1 MPAATSTVSLGKLSL
16 REKLAYGCGDFASC
30 LFWASFSNFLL
41 LFYTDVFGITAAAAG
56 LMFMLTRIWDGVNDP
71 IMGIVADRTQTRWG
85 KFRPWILW
93 GCVPFGICGVLL
105 FTTPSFGTT
114 GKLVWAY
121 LTYNFMM
128 MLYTAVNIPYTALLG
143 VITPDP
149 VERTR
154 VSSIK
159 FVFAFGAGLV
169 IKMTLP
175 YMVDAFGD
183 SGANPQRGWSL
194 AFIVVALV
202 AVGFF
207 LITFLG
213 TRERVA
219 PPPAQKTS
227 VKHDVK
233 DLFRNGPWLV
243 LTGTTLT
250 FILFISTRLTITA
263 HYLKYYVGAQT
274 VQLPWQSAPH
284 TYEFKDL
291 WAAFGVTGDA
301 GSIIGVL
308 AVGWFAARVGKKAA
322 FIALLATSIA
332 CNAVYYW
339 LPATAV
345 GPIFLFQFLSAVAG
359 GPLAVLLWAMYADT
373 ADYSEWKNGR
383 RATGL
388 VFSASTMTQKFSW
401 AVCGL
406 GAGWMLTATGFVPN
420 AAQTPDVLHSL
431 VLLMSLIPAALGL
444 VAIVVVCFYPLSD
457 KRVAEI
463 ETDLRARRGEA
474 GPSIA

>member
-1 MPAATSTVSLGKLSL
+1 MSTPSFAKLTL

-41 LFYTDVFGITAAAAG
+41 IFYTDVFGITAAAAG

-71 IMGIVADRTQTRWG
+71 IMGIIADRTQTRWG
-85 KFRPWILW
+85 KFRPWLLW
-93 GCVPFGICGVLL
+93 GCVPFGIVGVLL
-105 FTTPSFGTT
+105 FTTPDLGPT

-121 LTYNFMM
+121 ATYNFMM
-128 MLYTAVNIPYTALLG
+128 MLYTMVNIPYTALLG

-149 VERTR
+149 VERTK

-175 YMVDAFGD
+175 YMVDGFGGD
-183 SGANPQRGWSL
+183 ANPQRGWSL
-194 AFIVVALV
+194 AFAVVAVV

-207 LITFLG
+207 LITFAG

-219 PPPAQKTS
+219 PPPAQQTS
-227 VKHDVK
+227 VKQDLK

-243 LTGTTLT
+243 LLGTTLT

-263 HYLKYYVGAQT
+263 HYLKYYVGSQT
-274 VQLPWQSAPH
+274 VQLPWQDAPRAL
-284 TYEFKDL
+284 EFKDL
-291 WAAFGVTGDA
+291 WAAFGVVGDA
-301 GSIIGVL
+301 GSIVGVL
-308 AVGWFAARVGKKAA
+308 LVGWFAARVGKKAA
-322 FIALLATSIA
+322 FIALLLASVA
-332 CNAVYYW
+332 CTAAYYW
-339 LPATAV
+339 LPPSAL
-345 GPIFLFQFLSAVAG
+345 GWIFALQFLGAVAG

-373 ADYSEWKNGR
+373 ADYGEWKNGR

-406 GAGWMLTATGFVPN
+406 IAGFMLTATGFVPN
-420 AAQTPDVLHSL
+420 ESQTPGVLHSL
-431 VLLMSLIPAALGL
+431 VLLMSLIPAALGI
-444 VAIVVVCFYPLSD
+444 VAVVVVLFYPLHD
-457 KRVAEI
+457 RRVAEI
-463 ETDLRARRGEA
+463 ESDLRARRGESPA
-474 GPSIA
+474 A

>member
-1 MPAATSTVSLGKLSL
+1 MTNPVTKLPL

-71 IMGIVADRTQTRWG
+71 IMGIIADRTQTRWG

-93 GCVPFGICGVLL
+93 GCVPFGLMGVLL
-105 FTTPSFGTT
+105 FTTPSLGMT
-114 GKLVWAY
+114 GRLVWAY
-121 LTYNFMM
+121 LTYNLMM

-175 YMVDAFGD
+175 YMIDGFG
-183 SGANPQRGWSL
+183 GAANPQRGWSL
-194 AFIVVALV
+194 SFIVVAAV

-207 LITFLG
+207 LVTFFG

-219 PPPAQKTS
+219 PPPEQKTS
-227 VKHDVK
+227 IGRDLK
-233 DLFRNGPWLV
+233 DLFRNGPWLI
-243 LTGTTLT
+243 LLGTTLT

-263 HYLKYYVGAQT
+263 HYLKYFVGPQM
-274 VQLPWQSAPH
+274 VQLPWQDAPRLC
-284 TYEFKDL
+284 EFKDL
-291 WAAFGVTGDA
+291 WAAFGVAGDA
-301 GSIIGVL
+301 GSIVGVL
-308 AVGWFAARVGKKAA
+308 GVGWFAARVGKKTAFLLLIAA
-322 FIALLATSIA
+322 SAA
-332 CNAVYYW
+332 CNAVYFW
-339 LPATAV
+339 LPAHAV
-345 GPIFLFQFLSAVAG
+345 GLIFAFQFLGNVAG

-388 VFSASTMTQKFSW
+388 VFSASTMSQKFGW

-406 GAGWMLTATGFVPN
+406 VAGSMLSATGFVPN
-420 AAQTPDVLHSL
+420 IAQSPTVLRSL
-431 VLLMSLIPAALGL
+431 VLLMSLIPAALGALAL
-444 VAIVVVCFYPLSD
+444 VVACFYPLTD
-457 KRVAEI
+457 RRVGEI
-463 ETDLRARRGEA
+463 EAELRARRAREGA
-474 GPSIA
+474 TPA

>member
-1 MPAATSTVSLGKLSL
+1 MSASASTSALGRLSL
-16 REKLAYGCGDFASC
+16 REKLAYGSGDFASC
-30 LFWASFSNFLL
+30 LFWAAFSNFLL
-41 LFYTDVFGITAAAAG
+41 LFYTDVFGITAVAAG
-56 LMFMLTRIWDGVNDP
+56 LMFLLTRIWDGVNDP
-71 IMGIVADRTQTRWG
+71 LMGIIADRTQTRWG

-93 GCVPFGICGVLL
+93 CCVPFGVCGVLL
-105 FTTPSFGTT
+105 FTTPSLGPT

-169 IKMTLP
+169 IKLTLP
-175 YMVDAFGD
+175 YMVDAFGAG
-183 SGANPQRGWSL
+183 GANPQRGWSL
-194 AFIVVALV
+194 AFAVVAAV
-202 AVGFF
+202 AVAVF
-207 LITFLG
+207 LLTFAG

-219 PPPAQKTS
+219 PPSEQKTS
-227 VKHDVK
+227 VKQ
-233 DLFRNGPWLV
+233 DLRDLLGNVPWLI
-243 LTGTTLT
+243 LFGTTLT
-250 FILFISTRLTITA
+250 FILFIATRLTITA
-263 HYLKYYVGAQT
+263 HYLKYFVGSQT

-301 GSIIGVL
+301 GSIVGVL
-308 AVGWFAARVGKKAA
+308 AVGWFAARVGKKTA
-322 FIALLATSIA
+322 FISLLAVSA
-332 CNAVYYW
+332 LCNAVYYW
-339 LPATAV
+339 LPANAL
-345 GPIFLFQFLSAVAG
+345 GLIFLFQFLSAVAG

-373 ADYSEWKNGR
+373 ADYSEWKHGR

-401 AVCGL
+401 AVCGMM
-406 GAGWMLTATGFVPN
+406 AGWMLTATGFVPN
-420 AAQTPDVLHSL
+420 VAQTPGVLHGL
-431 VLLMSLIPAALGL
+431 VLLMSLIPAALGA
-444 VAIVVVCFYPLSD
+444 VAIAVACFYPLHD
-457 KRVAEI
+457 RRVAEI
-463 ETDLRARRGEA
+463 EADLRARRA
-474 GPSIA
+474 ASSAA

>member
-1 MPAATSTVSLGKLSL
+1 MSTPAASTASLGSLPL

-56 LMFMLTRIWDGVNDP
+56 LMFLLTRIWDGVNDP
-71 IMGIVADRTQTRWG
+71 IMGMVADRTQTRWG

-93 GCVPFGICGVLL
+93 GCVPFGVCGVLL
-105 FTTPSFGTT
+105 FTTPSLGTT

-121 LTYNFMM
+121 VTYNFMM

-169 IKMTLP
+169 IKLTLP

-183 SGANPQRGWSL
+183 GGANPQRGWSV
-194 AFIVVALV
+194 AFALV
-202 AVGFF
+202 AAVAIGFF
-207 LITFLG
+207 LVTFAG

-219 PPPAQKTS
+219 PPAEQKTS
-227 VKHDVK
+227 VKQDVK
-233 DLFRNGPWLV
+233 DLFTNGPWLV
-243 LTGTTLT
+243 LFATTLT

-263 HYLKYYVGAQT
+263 HYLKYFVGAQA

-301 GSIIGVL
+301 GSIVGVL

-322 FIALLATSIA
+322 FIALLLASVA

-339 LPATAV
+339 LPPSALGA
-345 GPIFLFQFLSAVAG
+345 IFLFQFLSAVAG

-373 ADYSEWKNGR
+373 ADYSEWKHGR

-406 GAGWMLTATGFVPN
+406 FAGWMLTATGFVPN
-420 AAQTPDVLHSL
+420 VAQTLQVRHGL

-444 VAIVVVCFYPLSD
+444 VAVVVACFYPLHD
-457 KRVAEI
+457 RRVAEI
-463 ETDLRARRGEA
+463 EAELRARRA
-474 GPSIA
+474 AA